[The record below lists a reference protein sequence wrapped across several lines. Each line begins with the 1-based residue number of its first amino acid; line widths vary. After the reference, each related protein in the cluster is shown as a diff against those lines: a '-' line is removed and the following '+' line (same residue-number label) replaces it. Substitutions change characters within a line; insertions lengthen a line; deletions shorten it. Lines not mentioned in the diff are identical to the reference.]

1 MKACLG
7 MIMYITNICNKV
19 NSTCAFLQK
28 NLGKC
33 TSTIK
38 SHMYMSD
45 QQFSGYVP
53 LLFGHPM
60 LKQTCQ
66 DLKWLSVTF
75 PILSSMTSQAML
87 YYSYSVSSML
97 TKLNWQSFEQR
108 RTNAIIIMFYK
119 ITKLT
124 LSNHPM

>member
-38 SHMYMSD
+38 SHMNMSD

-60 LKQTCQ
+60 LKYVDMSRLEMAQRNVS
-66 DLKWLSVTF
+66 DF
-75 PILSSMTSQAML
+75 AFNDFSSYM
-87 YYSYSVSSML
+87 
-97 TKLNWQSFEQR
+97 
-108 RTNAIIIMFYK
+108 
-119 ITKLT
+119 
-124 LSNHPM
+124 P